1 MMYYSIQA
9 RDRIFVKSYG
19 FLSVAAKNLGKNI
32 GKNLSKNFSG
42 RYRQKLLDHS
52 KQSPT
57 DAFETSSK
65 RAIEKTV
72 EATGIEEYM
81 EHISP
86 EERQKIIDDLR
97 LM

>member
-1 MMYYSIQA
+1 MIYYSIQA

-19 FLSVAAKNLGKNI
+19 FLSIAAKNLSKNI
-32 GKNLSKNFSG
+32 GKNFSKNVSG

-52 KQSPT
+52 KQSST

-65 RAIEKTV
+65 ITIEKTV
-72 EATGIEEYM
+72 EATGIDEYM

-86 EERQKIIDDLR
+86 EERQKIIHDLR